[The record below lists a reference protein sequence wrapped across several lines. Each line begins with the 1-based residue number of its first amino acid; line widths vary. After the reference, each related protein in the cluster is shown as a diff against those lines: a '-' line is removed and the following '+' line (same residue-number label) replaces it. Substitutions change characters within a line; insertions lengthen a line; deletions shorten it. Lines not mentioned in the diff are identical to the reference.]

1 MERTEQ
7 SSAVDGSGVSST
19 QQSSELASSS
29 NDSHDGKRSL
39 RSTLWILVAIAIGII
54 VGLLV
59 GPKAAPLGDL
69 GKLFVSLIKAFAI
82 PLLFFAILEAVA
94 TTQIAIKSAGKL
106 LLIVAINAI
115 LAAFIGMGLASVFQP
130 GKHISFNVEDA
141 GSASLLKQAEGKS
154 IDAMAF
160 IDNILPDSLL
170 EPFNTNN
177 VLSLVFV
184 AVLLG
189 AAWRSFPDEENPW
202 KAALSPW
209 LTAGLRISER
219 LMIWL
224 VKLTPLAVFGVIA
237 KVVGENGFKTFQG
250 LLAYLGVGA
259 LGLAL
264 QVLVVYHL
272 WIAVVCRRSILQFWK
287 EAGNAVLFSFGVNS
301 SLATLP
307 LTLKAL
313 DRLGVSKESSRLS
326 ACIGTNLNN
335 DGILL
340 YEAMAVLFVAQ
351 TMGMQL
357 SIGAQITVA
366 ALCMITAVGIAGV
379 PEAGIISLAIILSN
393 LGISAEILPI
403 LLTVDWILARLRSVT
418 NVSADVTTAMILDRF
433 AGNKKPSAVTSG

>member
-1 MERTEQ
+1 MDREAAAEPI
-7 SSAVDGSGVSST
+7 
-19 QQSSELASSS
+19 AS
-29 NDSHDGKRSL
+29 NQTHGAPVAENAGDGKKSL
-39 RSTLWILVAIAIGII
+39 RSTLWILVAIAIGIV
-54 VGLLV
+54 VGLV
-59 GPKAAPLGDL
+59 FGPKAAPLGDL

-94 TTQIAIKSAGKL
+94 TTQIALKSAGKL
-106 LLIVAINAI
+106 LVVVGINAV
-115 LAAFIGMGLASVFQP
+115 LAAFIGLGLANLFQP
-130 GKHISFNVEDA
+130 GKHINFNLSEA
-141 GSASLLKQAEGKS
+141 APGSILKQAEGKT

-160 IDNILPDSLL
+160 IDNILPESLL

-237 KVVGENGFKTFQG
+237 KVVGENGFRTFQG

-272 WIAVVCRRSILQFWK
+272 WIAVVCRRSIVQFWK

-351 TMGMQL
+351 TMGMEL
-357 SIGAQITVA
+357 SLGAQVTVA

-379 PEAGIISLAIILSN
+379 PEAGIISLAIILTN
-393 LGISAEILPI
+393 LGIPAEILPI

-418 NVSADVTTAMILDRF
+418 NVSADITTAMILDRF
-433 AGNKKPSAVTSG
+433 SGTKKPSTVT

>member
-1 MERTEQ
+1 MESVQGTEQ
-7 SSAVDGSGVSST
+7 TDLRGEALST
-19 QQSSELASSS
+19 
-29 NDSHDGKRSL
+29 DPKDGKKSL
-39 RSTLWILVAIAIGII
+39 RSTLWILVAIAIGIV
-54 VGLLV
+54 VGLSV
-59 GPKAAPLGDL
+59 GPKAAPLGEL

-94 TTQIAIKSAGKL
+94 TTQIALKSAGKL
-106 LLIVAINAI
+106 LVVVGINAV
-115 LAAFIGMGLASVFQP
+115 LAAVIGLGLANLFQP
-130 GKHISFNVEDA
+130 GKHINFNLSEA
-141 GSASLLKQAEGKS
+141 APGSILKQAEGKT

-160 IDNILPDSLL
+160 VDNILPDSLL

-237 KVVGENGFKTFQG
+237 KVVGENGFRTFQG

-264 QVLVVYHL
+264 QVLVVYHF
-272 WIAVVCRRSILQFWK
+272 WIAIVCRRSIVQFWK

-357 SIGAQITVA
+357 SLGAQVTVA

-379 PEAGIISLAIILSN
+379 PEAGIISLAIILTN
-393 LGISAEILPI
+393 LGIPAEILPI

-418 NVSADVTTAMILDRF
+418 NVSADITTAMILDRF
-433 AGNKKPSAVTSG
+433 SVNERSRAKP